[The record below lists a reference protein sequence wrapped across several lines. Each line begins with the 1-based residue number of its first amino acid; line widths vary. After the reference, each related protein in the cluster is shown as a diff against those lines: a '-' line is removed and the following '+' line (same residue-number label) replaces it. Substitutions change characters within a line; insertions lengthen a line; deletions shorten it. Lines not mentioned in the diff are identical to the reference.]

1 MPASTIQGSIRDAL
15 KTAFSGVAASTY
27 NSVPESI
34 IAPAVVLVPATPYL
48 EPTLL
53 NKSTV
58 KVKVNLTATCVVAYN
73 SNPASLDNLEKLVI
87 SVLAALPAGYIA
99 GVVER
104 PLVSQIGAAQ
114 YLTAD
119 INISTYYTQTN

>member
-1 MPASTIQGSIRDAL
+1 MPASSIQTNVRDAL
-15 KTAFSGVAASTY
+15 KTSLSGVAASVY
-27 NSVPESI
+27 NSVPESV
-34 IAPAVVLVPATPYL
+34 IAPALVLVPSTPYL

-53 NKSTV
+53 SKGNV
-58 KVKVNLTATCVVAYN
+58 KVKINMTATCIVSYN

>member
-1 MPASTIQGSIRDAL
+1 MPASSIQTSIRDAL

-48 EPTLL
+48 EPQLL
-53 NKSTV
+53 NKSTT
-58 KVKVNLTATCVVAYN
+58 KLKVNLTATCVVAYN
-73 SNPASLDNLEKLVI
+73 SNPASLDNLEKLVV

-119 INISTYYTQTN
+119 INISTYYEQTN

>member
-1 MPASTIQGSIRDAL
+1 MPASSIQTSIRDAL
-15 KTAFSGVAASTY
+15 KTAFAGVAASVY
-27 NSVPESI
+27 NSVPESV
-34 IAPAVVLVPATPYL
+34 IAPAVVIVPSTPYL
-48 EPTLL
+48 EPQLL

-58 KVKVNLTATCVVAYN
+58 KVKVNVTATCVVSYN

-119 INISTYYTQTN
+119 INLSTYYEQTN

>member
-1 MPASTIQGSIRDAL
+1 MPVSSIQTSIRDAL

-48 EPTLL
+48 EPQLL
-53 NKSTV
+53 NKSTT
-58 KVKVNLTATCVVAYN
+58 KLKVNLTATCVVAYN
-73 SNPASLDNLEKLVI
+73 SNPASLDNLEKLAI

-99 GVVER
+99 GAVER

-119 INISTYYTQTN
+119 INISTYYEQTN

>member
-1 MPASTIQGSIRDAL
+1 VPASSIQANVRDAL
-15 KTAFSGVAASTY
+15 KTALSGVAASVY
-27 NSVPESI
+27 NSVPESV
-34 IAPAVVLVPATPYL
+34 IAPALVLVPATPYL

-53 NKSTV
+53 SKGNV
-58 KVKVNLTATCVVAYN
+58 KVKINMTATCIVSYN

>member
-1 MPASTIQGSIRDAL
+1 MPASSIQTSVRDAL
-15 KTAFSGVAASTY
+15 QTALSGVSASVY
-27 NSVPESI
+27 NSVPESV
-34 IAPAVVLVPATPYL
+34 IAPAVVLVPSSPYL

-58 KVKVNLTATCVVAYN
+58 KVKLNVTATCVVAYN
-73 SNPASLDNLEKLVI
+73 SNPAALDNLEKLVI

-99 GVVER
+99 GAVER

-119 INISTYYTQTN
+119 INLSTYYTQTN

>member
-1 MPASTIQGSIRDAL
+1 MPASTIQSSIRDAL
-15 KTAFSGVAASTY
+15 KVAFAGVTASVY
-27 NSVPESI
+27 NSVPEGV
-34 IAPAVVLVPATPYL
+34 IAPAVVIVPSTPYL
-48 EPTLL
+48 EPQLL

-58 KVKVNLTATCVVAYN
+58 KLKVNVTATCIVSYN

-119 INISTYYTQTN
+119 INLSTYYEQTN

>member
-1 MPASTIQGSIRDAL
+1 MPASSIQTSIRDAL

-48 EPTLL
+48 EPQLL
-53 NKSTV
+53 NKSTT
-58 KVKVNLTATCVVAYN
+58 KLKVNLTATCVVAYN
-73 SNPASLDNLEKLVI
+73 SNPASLDNLEKLAI

-99 GVVER
+99 GAVER

-119 INISTYYTQTN
+119 INISTYYEQTN